1 MEQLTDKQKR
11 SWNRVRE
18 TIKEDV
24 SDYWD
29 SFKQPL
35 MVSKLGKRQQRNLKD
50 LDITLVTA
58 CRKMQ
63 QEGMIK
69 IFITENMCRYLIPT
83 EVYES
88 MTEQEFMVFKAK
100 YEKDALKMETGQVEV
115 VHDLPTGGYFNDE
128 AKEKSYD
135 F

>member
-1 MEQLTDKQKR
+1 MKQETQKQIR

-83 EVYES
+83 EIHEAMS
-88 MTEQEFMVFKAK
+88 DQEFVVFKAK
-100 YEKDALKMETGQVEV
+100 YEKSALKMDSGQVEV
-115 VHDLPTGGYFNDE
+115 IHELPTGGYFNEDS
-128 AKEKSYD
+128 KESKHD